1 MEQLVI
7 IKSVMEPK
15 DYSTLRALL
24 KKQQGE
30 RITPYIFK
38 LNNTQP
44 VEDYLGQQRIDYEVY
59 NKKEREF
66 PSDQQ
71 LATAYQEAWTNPQR
85 ITEFKQWEKL
95 GLASWREREKK
106 SKK

>member
-38 LNNTQP
+38 INNTQP
-44 VEDYLGQQRIDYEVY
+44 VEDYLSQQRIDYEIY
-59 NKKEREF
+59 DKKE
-66 PSDQQ
+66 
-71 LATAYQEAWTNPQR
+71 
-85 ITEFKQWEKL
+85 EKL
-95 GLASWREREKK
+95 PTDQELEKAYREISQDKERKK
-106 SKK
+106 LTKSAQKAALKDLRKRL

>member
-38 LNNTQP
+38 INNTQP
-44 VEDYLGQQRIDYEVY
+44 VEDYLSQQRIDYEIY
-59 NKKEREF
+59 DKKKEKL
-66 PSDQQ
+66 PTDQE
-71 LATAYQEAWTNPQR
+71 LEVAYREAWTNPQR
-85 ITEFKQWEKL
+85 MAEFKQWEKL
-95 GLASWREREKK
+95 ALTSWKERVKK
-106 SKK
+106 

>member
-30 RITPYIFK
+30 KITPYIFK
-38 LNNTQP
+38 VNNPQP
-44 VEDYLGQQRIDYEVY
+44 VEDYLSQQKIDYEIY
-59 NKKEREF
+59 NKKEEGL
-66 PSDQQ
+66 PTDQE
-71 LATAYQEAWTNPQR
+71 LEVAYREAWNNPQR
-85 ITEFKQWEKL
+85 MTEFKQWE
-95 GLASWREREKK
+95 GLALAS
-106 SKK
+106 

>member
-38 LNNTQP
+38 LSNPQP
-44 VEDYLGQQRIDYEVY
+44 VEDYLSQQRIDYEVY
-59 NKKEREF
+59 NKKEEKL
-66 PSDQQ
+66 PTDQE
-71 LATAYQEAWTNPQR
+71 LETAYREAWINPR
-85 ITEFKQWEKL
+85 RMTEFKQWE
-95 GLASWREREKK
+95 GLALDS
-106 SKK
+106 

>member
-24 KKQQGE
+24 KNQQGE

-38 LNNTQP
+38 LADTQP
-44 VEDYLGQQRIDYEVY
+44 VENYLSQQKIDYEVY
-59 NKKEREF
+59 NRKEQDK
-66 PSDQQ
+66 PTDQE
-71 LATAYQEAWTNPQR
+71 LEEAYQEAYSNPQR
-85 ITEFKQWEKL
+85 IMEFKQWEKL
-95 GLASWREREKK
+95 ALTS
-106 SKK
+106 